1 MSRMAVWKELLGGT
15 RFGSADQPEHWAW
28 TNRRWLMDSDALS
41 SKALG
46 WDQRDFGLAEIHCKA
61 MGSRMRS
68 RLGSKALAR
77 EALTRKAQ
85 TFAQTFVHEK
95 VSEYGRRL

>member
-1 MSRMAVWKELLGGT
+1 
-15 RFGSADQPEHWAW
+15 
-28 TNRRWLMDSDALS
+28 
-41 SKALG
+41 
-46 WDQRDFGLAEIHCKA
+46 

-68 RLGSKALAR
+68 RLGSKALAKEALARRPLVRKILAR
-77 EALTRKAQ
+77 EALARKTQ

>member
-1 MSRMAVWKELLGGT
+1 MI
-15 RFGSADQPEHWAW
+15 
-28 TNRRWLMDSDALS
+28 
-41 SKALG
+41 
-46 WDQRDFGLAEIHCKA
+46 RDTGLARIHCSNA

-68 RLGSKALAR
+68 QLGSKALAKEALAKEEALARRPLVREVLAR
-77 EALTRKAQ
+77 EALARKAQ